1 MISIFTSNSNIMNT
15 LKYTIGA
22 ILLLLFVSCKKEQ
35 EQPGAASLTLINA
48 VVDQELL
55 RTNFKG
61 LEPIEYRTS
70 QFVPYGFFIVSSN
83 RYAVPAGACPLG
95 LYTVKDTLPGDKPVY
110 YFNLDL
116 PAGSTH
122 TLFLYGQYGA
132 YGSLLV
138 KDTLPHYPVK
148 DSVAGFR
155 FINLCLG
162 SSSVSVNLRNATP
175 GSEVE
180 NLPFKDITGFKKYSA
195 LKGVKDYVFEFRNT
209 ETGTL
214 IASSTVRGIG
224 NGGSPSP
231 NTWLY
236 RNFTFA
242 LMGVLGG
249 TGAEAPKVVQIS
261 HSYR

>member
-1 MISIFTSNSNIMNT
+1 MKTFKYIF
-15 LKYTIGA
+15 GA
-22 ILLLLFVSCKKEQ
+22 FLLLIFVACKKEQ
-35 EQPGAASLTLINA
+35 EQPGAASLTVINA
-48 VVDQELL
+48 AVGQSLL

-61 LEPIEYRTS
+61 LEPISYSTS
-70 QFVPYGFFIVSSN
+70 NFVPYGIFIVSSN
-83 RYAVPAGACPLG
+83 RFAVPAGNCQLG
-95 LYTVKDTLPGDKPVY
+95 LYTVADTLPGTKPVF

-122 TLFLYGQYGA
+122 TAFLYGNHGE
-132 YGSLLV
+132 YGSMLV
-138 KDTLPHYPVK
+138 KDTLPGYQVA

-162 SSSVSVNLRNATP
+162 SSSVSVNLRNQTQ
-175 GSEVE
+175 GSETGNMAFRE
-180 NLPFKDITGFKKYSA
+180 ITSFKSYSA
-195 LKGVKDYVFEFRNT
+195 RKGVADYVFEFRNT
-209 ETGTL
+209 ETGAL

-224 NGGSPSP
+224 NGGSPTA

-249 TGAEAPKVVQIS
+249 TGAEAPKVVQIP

>member
-1 MISIFTSNSNIMNT
+1 MHT

-22 ILLLLFVSCKKEQ
+22 FLLLLFFSCKKEQ

-48 VVDQELL
+48 AVDQELL

-61 LEPIEYRTS
+61 LEPIAYNTA

-83 RYAVPAGACPLG
+83 RFAVPAGACPIG
-95 LYTVKDTLPGDKPVY
+95 LYTVEDTLPGDKPVF

-116 PAGSTH
+116 PAGSAH
-122 TLFLYGQYGA
+122 TLFMYGQNGG

-138 KDTLPHYPVK
+138 RDTLPAYPEK

-155 FINLCLG
+155 FVNLCLG
-162 SSSVSVNLRNATP
+162 STAVSVNLRSATP
-175 GSEVE
+175 GSELAS
-180 NLPFKDITGFKKYSA
+180 LPFKNITAFQSYSA

-209 ETGTL
+209 ETGAL

-231 NTWLY
+231 NIWLY

-261 HSYR
+261 HSNR